1 MAVNIKS
8 ARVDELLGQ
17 LRQLTGR
24 GATEIVRDALEQE
37 LRRQRQLRRVA
48 RLGRELE
55 GLQEE
60 AASRAMP
67 FADADLYNA
76 DGLPA

>member
-55 GLQEE
+55 GLQ
-60 AASRAMP
+60 R
-67 FADADLYNA
+67 
-76 DGLPA
+76 

>member
-55 GLQEE
+55 GLQD
-60 AASRAMP
+60 AASRARP

>member
-37 LRRQRQLRRVA
+37 LQRQRRLKRVE
-48 RLGRELE
+48 RLQHDLQ

-60 AASRAMP
+60 AAARARP
-67 FADADLYNA
+67 FAPADLYDA
-76 DGLPA
+76 DGLPG

>member
-24 GATEIVRDALEQE
+24 GATEIVRQALELE
-37 LRRQRQLRRVA
+37 LQRQRQLRRAA
-48 RLGRELE
+48 RLRLELQD
-55 GLQEE
+55 LQDQ
-60 AASRAMP
+60 AAAHVRP
-67 FADADLYNA
+67 FDPDALYGA
-76 DGLPA
+76 DGLPG

>member
-24 GATEIVRDALEQE
+24 GATEIVRQALEHE
-37 LRRQRQLRRVA
+37 LQRQRQLRRAA
-48 RLGRELE
+48 RLRLEL
-55 GLQEE
+55 QDQTAAHARPFDPE
-60 AASRAMP
+60 A
-67 FADADLYNA
+67 LYGA
-76 DGLPA
+76 DGLPG

>member
-55 GLQEE
+55 GLQDD
-60 AASRAMP
+60 AAAHARAFDP
-67 FADADLYNA
+67 DALYGAN
-76 DGLPA
+76 GLPG